1 MRASKQSVKFAND
14 LVLLDKEGRLIRME
28 RYDGMEINMEEL
40 TVIRV

>member
-40 TVIRV
+40 TEIRV